1 MKDRYVRQ
9 LSIPGFGPEAQ
20 RKLGRACVAVVGV
33 GGLGS
38 AALLYLAAAGVG
50 RLVLIDD
57 QKVEPSN
64 LNRQIIH
71 FEEDALLPRYKVES
85 ARMKLQAFNS
95 EIDVEAIPMR
105 LEEETTFLLKG
116 ADLALDCM
124 DGPAGRYLLNRW
136 CLQQRIPLVHGAV
149 EGLTGH
155 VLTVLP
161 GGPCLRCAFPSL
173 PDRGGGVPVL
183 GAAAGVIGSMQ
194 ALEAIKAIAGIG
206 EGREGRALFLDM
218 GSGQVDE
225 VFFQRSPGCPD
236 CGSLRP

>member
-1 MKDRYVRQ
+1 DRYVRQ

-20 RKLGRACVAVVGV
+20 RRLGRACVAVVGV

-95 EIDVEAIPMR
+95 EVDVEAIPMR

-124 DGPAGRYLLNRW
+124 DGPAGRYLLNRC
-136 CLQQRIPLVHGAV
+136 CLQRRIPLVHGAV

-161 GGPCLRCAFPSL
+161 EGPCLRCAFPSL
-173 PDRGGGVPVL
+173 PNPRGGVPVL

-194 ALEAIKAIAGIG
+194 AMEAIKAIAGIG
-206 EGREGRALFLDM
+206 EGRAGRALFLDM
-218 GSGQVDE
+218 GSGQMDE
-225 VFFQRSPGCPD
+225 VVFQRSPGCPD